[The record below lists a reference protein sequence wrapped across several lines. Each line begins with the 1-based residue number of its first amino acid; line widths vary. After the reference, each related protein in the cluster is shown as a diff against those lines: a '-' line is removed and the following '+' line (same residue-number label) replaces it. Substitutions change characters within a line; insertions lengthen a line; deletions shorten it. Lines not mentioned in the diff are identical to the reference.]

1 MPGFFLAESVSDSTA
16 SAAKTPWHIWAVG
29 IAAVL
34 WNSVGAT
41 DFLMTETRN
50 KAYLSGFTQA
60 QLEFCFNIP
69 AWAVATWG
77 IATWGG
83 VLGSLLILLR
93 RRQAVYLF
101 LASTLCTVLT
111 DVYSFVLSDGFK
123 VMGGAPALAFS
134 AVILV
139 IGVLLLVYARS
150 MRGRGVL
157 R

>member
-1 MPGFFLAESVSDSTA
+1 MADPTA
-16 SAAKTPWHIWAVG
+16 STVKAPWHIWAVG
-29 IAAVL
+29 VASLI

-60 QLEFCFNIP
+60 QLDFCFNIP

-77 IATWGG
+77 IATLGG
-83 VLGSLLILLR
+83 VLGSLLIILR

-101 LASTLCTVLT
+101 VASSLCTILT
-111 DVYSFVLSDGFK
+111 DLYSFVLSNGMK
-123 VMGGAPALAFS
+123 VMGGAGAMVFS
-134 AVILV
+134 AVILA
-139 IGVLLLVYARS
+139 IGLLLLAYSRS
-150 MRGRGVL
+150 MSKRAVL

>member
-1 MPGFFLAESVSDSTA
+1 MTD
-16 SAAKTPWHIWAVG
+16 SAAHSAKAPWHIWVVG
-29 IAAVL
+29 VASVL

-50 KAYLSGFTQA
+50 KAYMSGFTQA
-60 QLEFCFNIP
+60 QIDFCQGIP

-77 IATWGG
+77 IATFGG
-83 VLGSLLILLR
+83 VLGSLLLLLR
-93 RRQAVYLF
+93 RRQAVHVF
-101 LASTLCTVLT
+101 LVSSLCTALT
-111 DVYSFVLSDGFK
+111 DVYSFVLSDGLK

-139 IGVLLLVYARS
+139 IGLLLLAYARS
-150 MRGRGVL
+150 MSKRGVL